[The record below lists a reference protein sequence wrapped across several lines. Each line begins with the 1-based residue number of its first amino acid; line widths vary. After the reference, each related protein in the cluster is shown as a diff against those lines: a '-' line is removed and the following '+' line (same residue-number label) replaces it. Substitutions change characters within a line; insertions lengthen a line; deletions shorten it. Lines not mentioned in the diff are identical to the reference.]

1 MTPEREAELFATLGT
16 IMALLQS
23 QAADIAE
30 MKMRLTRLEEEVVII
45 RTRLDGMDKRF
56 DDQSRIMAALI
67 PQRIAAVPPAA

>member
-16 IMALLQS
+16 IVSLLQS
-23 QAADIAE
+23 QAADIADI
-30 MKMRLTRLEEEVVII
+30 KRRLTRLEEETVVI